1 MDRSLLDT
9 DMLSEIL
16 KGIDRNV
23 VAKAVAYHATFGHY
37 TICVVTITEIVKG
50 YHKIQ
55 REDRIRRFL
64 AHVSNFEV
72 LILDCK
78 VRGFNR
84 NDKGLLELAMPLSAP
99 ALEPMSVTQ
108 EQCIQVDGFAT
119 VYEMS
124 SKSDYH
130 VTLMADGLE
139 EATKSEW
146 SRLLSASP
154 DDS

>member
-9 DMLSEIL
+9 DMLSEVL

-72 LILDCK
+72 LILD
-78 VRGFNR
+78 GHSA
-84 NDKGLLELAMPLSAP
+84 ELAGRIIADLERTGQPIGVADSMIAAIALQHDLTVVTGNLSHY
-99 ALEPMSVTQ
+99 Q
-108 EQCIQVDGFAT
+108 RIQSLG
-119 VYEMS
+119 Y
-124 SKSDYH
+124 
-130 VTLMADGLE
+130 GL
-139 EATKSEW
+139 KLDNW
-146 SRLLSASP
+146 R
-154 DDS
+154 